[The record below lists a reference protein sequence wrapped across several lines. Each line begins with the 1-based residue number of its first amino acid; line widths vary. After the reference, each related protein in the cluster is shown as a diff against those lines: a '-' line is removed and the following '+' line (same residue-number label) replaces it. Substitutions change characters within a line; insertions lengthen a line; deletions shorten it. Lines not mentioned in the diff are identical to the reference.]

1 MRTALAA
8 LLLAFVLPAG
18 AQVTFSKWQDM
29 GAYVGQQT
37 TKLNTHTDQIAAL
50 QAKITALETQAA
62 KDKQDI
68 QNLIASHN
76 VNVQYFLVRACD
88 YNARVAGWAGVL
100 AGLQPIPLGSLQC
113 PPDGTRYY
121 IPYFH
126 GGPSAV
132 PVPPA
137 Q

>member
-1 MRTALAA
+1 MRALALA
-8 LLLAFVLPAG
+8 LALVALPAA
-18 AQVTFSKWQDM
+18 AQNAPTV
-29 GAYVGQQT
+29 VGEIVKLRQSVGELRGQVADLT
-37 TKLNTHTDQIAAL
+37 TRLVAAEAQI
-50 QAKITALETQAA
+50 E
-62 KDKQDI
+62 KDKANV
-68 QNLIASHN
+68 QNLIVSHN

-126 GGPSAV
+126 GGPEAI